1 MHFGPCS
8 LAKAAM
14 STGADGRPCG
24 LPDAPASPATIK
36 TFLGMRRPPSQRL
49 RRRLETWV
57 AAPEVAAELAATFR
71 PNGAGRDADTGNGA
85 AKDGLSEAL
94 ESDRAN
100 LFGGD
105 ASLQRDIAKGAHR
118 VFE

>member
-1 MHFGPCS
+1 M
-8 LAKAAM
+8 AAYV
-14 STGADGRPCG
+14 TVARGCP
-24 LPDAPASPATIK
+24 
-36 TFLGMRRPPSQRL
+36 
-49 RRRLETWV
+49 RRRLGE
-57 AAPEVAAELAATFR
+57 
-71 PNGAGRDADTGNGA
+71 